1 MYAAFFSGCQ
11 RLHGTVR
18 ISEVHT
24 YTAFGTRLHSTFELP
39 ELVPAPPSPRSG
51 WTLDV
56 RENSAPPAPGHVLG
70 TDTVY
75 GSITVRLSSTPDAF
89 RLEFDD
95 TGVFDVGRSRK
106 TITWY
111 PGQRRDGAAVRADLL
126 GRVMAVAAH
135 ADGAVALHASAVS
148 VDGSAI
154 AFLGPKHAGKST
166 LAMALVRRGA
176 RLLTDDT
183 LVVRFG
189 ADGLAWASPGVQRI
203 RLWDD
208 SARALGA
215 DMRTSLGA
223 KPVTA
228 ALPPHQVELVDVPLS
243 ACYVIRPVA
252 GAPNAV
258 VGREPLSSRQAALA
272 CVSFSKLGSLV
283 GREESAIV
291 LDRAMLV
298 SRAAAFYLATVH
310 RDLARLDPLADEVL
324 GWNRSVVAST
334 PGER

>member
-1 MYAAFFSGCQ
+1 M
-11 RLHGTVR
+11 
-18 ISEVHT
+18 
-24 YTAFGTRLHSTFELP
+24 
-39 ELVPAPPSPRSG
+39 
-51 WTLDV
+51 LDV
-56 RENSAPPAPGHVLG
+56 REGSTPPATGHVLG

-75 GSITVRLSSTPDAF
+75 GAVTVRLSSTPDTF

-95 TGVFDVGRSRK
+95 TGVFDVGRSQK

-135 ADGAVALHASAVS
+135 VDGAVALHASAVS

-166 LAMALVRRGA
+166 IAMALVRRGA

-189 ADGLAWASPGVQRI
+189 ADGLPWASPGVQRI

-215 DMRTSLGA
+215 DVRQSLGA
-223 KPVTA
+223 KPVTG
-228 ALPPHQVELVDVPLS
+228 ALPAHQVELADVPLS
-243 ACYVIRPVA
+243 ACYVIRPVV
-252 GAPNAV
+252 GAPTAV
-258 VGREPLSSRQAALA
+258 VYREPMSSKQAALA
-272 CVSFSKLGSLV
+272 CVSFSKLGPLA
-283 GREESAIV
+283 GREESGIV

-298 SRAAAFYLATVH
+298 SRACAFWLAAIH
-310 RDLARLDPLADEVL
+310 RDLARLDALADEVL
-324 GWNRSVVAST
+324 RWDRSTVAST
-334 PGER
+334 TGER